1 MSFPSQ
7 DVPSSPTHL
16 PSSATLPEFPRGNRT
31 HAHIRT
37 SLSAN
42 GIESPL
48 SPSATTH
55 SRRHSRLHSRNLSI
69 FFPRPGSLP
78 HSTITEDGAQEIEL
92 PPARAAVPI
101 PSASPTAFRP
111 QQRLGEGFTF
121 GGRPPSKAGA
131 NGDALT
137 DDQPP
142 LPRASRRGHHHKHS
156 LSHNFFSFLEPG
168 SNASGDHASLPTPT
182 SPSPQSAGS
191 SSSTF
196 PRNSS
201 SPVSPLSDTS
211 ASPFSHLND
220 DALPVGAV
228 VAAVGQLTLGAWL
241 WITGQG
247 IGSLACIGLGY
258 WVVFDAIG
266 VVVNKI
272 LPAYLHRPVP
282 KARVRRPFGCAP
294 LLLLRI
300 PLSSG
305 CVIVTGLAGWKRSR
319 CLHKP
324 FISCSRPSTCSRRP
338 LSTSYFQRARVT
350 IIILAMRML
359 NYTGWSPITR
369 LNRLPP

>member
-1 MSFPSQ
+1 MMRRLSKDDPISPSHAPLPSSLSTPAHLHLRTRSTSGPFTPSSPSPLSMSFPSQ
-7 DVPSSPTHL
+7 DVPSSPLNSTHL
-16 PSSATLPEFPRGNRT
+16 PSSATLPDFSRGNRAQ
-31 HAHIRT
+31 AHTRA
-37 SLSAN
+37 SLSSN
-42 GIESPL
+42 GIEPPL

-78 HSTITEDGAQEIEL
+78 HNTITEDGVQEIEL
-92 PPARAAVPI
+92 PPSRAAVPI
-101 PSASPTAFRP
+101 PSTSPTAFRP
-111 QQRLGEGFTF
+111 QPKLGEGFTF
-121 GGRPPSKAGA
+121 GGRPPSNTDA
-131 NGDALT
+131 NGDALI

-156 LSHNFFSFLEPG
+156 LSHNFFSFLDPG
-168 SNASGDHASLPTPT
+168 STAFGDQASPISA
-182 SPSPQSAGS
+182 SPQSASS

-220 DALPVGAV
+220 DAFPVGAV

-241 WITGQG
+241 WIIGQG

-272 LPAYLHRPVP
+272 LPAYLHRPVL
-282 KARVRRPFGCAP
+282 KARVRRPFGCVP
-294 LLLLRI
+294 LLLL
-300 PLSSG
+300 
-305 CVIVTGLAGWKRSR
+305 
-319 CLHKP
+319 
-324 FISCSRPSTCSRRP
+324 
-338 LSTSYFQRARVT
+338 
-350 IIILAMRML
+350 
-359 NYTGWSPITR
+359 
-369 LNRLPP
+369 